1 MFQKKFALQAV
12 EILKDD
18 TNVLGI
24 AVNGSWLTADLDEF
38 SDLDLVLVTRKQVAG
53 DKALMVEYANRLGNL
68 LNGFTGE
75 HVGEP
80 RLLICLYEDP
90 LIHVDIKFLLPEEFS
105 SRVEDP
111 QILFDPQGLLEAALQ
126 ADPAVWPFPGYQWM
140 EDRFWIWLHYATTKL
155 GRGELFEAL
164 DLLTF
169 LRSQIL
175 APLLLIKNNK
185 LPKGVR
191 RAEQLLPASDLKKL
205 QQTVAAYDAAAIAQC
220 ICNAV
225 RLYQELRTVLY
236 PPAVNLQSGT
246 ELRAVEYFEEISLF
260 LLQTGDEADQISY
273 LEK

>member
-12 EILKDD
+12 EILKAD

-24 AVNGSWLTADLDEF
+24 AVSGSWLTADFDEF
-38 SDLDLVLVTRKQVAG
+38 SDLDLVLVTRDQIAG
-53 DKALMVEYANRLGNL
+53 NKALMLDYANRLGNL

-105 SRVEDP
+105 TRVEDP
-111 QILFDPQGLLEAALQ
+111 QILYDNQGLLEAALK
-126 ADPAVWPFPGYQWM
+126 AEPAIWPFPGYQWM

-191 RAEQLLPASDLKKL
+191 KAEQLLPASDLKKL
-205 QQTVAAYDAAAIAQC
+205 RQTVADYDAASIAQSTW
-220 ICNAV
+220 NAV
-225 RLYQELRTVLY
+225 RLYQELRAVLY

-273 LEK
+273 LEN